1 MSGSPAGAGG
11 RANARRGYGTLHHG
25 LICCTDT
32 AQGME
37 HRPSGRGRDS
47 RCRRHRWGTDPRGQL
62 IQEAG
67 VLPNPELI
75 AEAVNVV
82 VSICRTKT
90 GGRVEEVAAVKGW
103 SAGDGFHIARL
114 A

>member
-1 MSGSPAGAGG
+1 
-11 RANARRGYGTLHHG
+11 
-25 LICCTDT
+25 
-32 AQGME
+32 ME